1 VAVRAYL
8 LSLAMGEVTP
18 KRFQHTLNT
27 RILLTLRYPPTK
39 KLSEQMA
46 RRWLIKLG
54 WQHMMLKKGVYMDGH
69 ERPYVIDYQVNT
81 FLLLMAQLEKRM
93 VHWVVNRSELVHVNL
108 ELGPDKKRV
117 IMVFQ
122 DESCFY
128 VNEYK
133 CDVWCAPRFS
143 FLRVLS

>member
-1 VAVRAYL
+1 
-8 LSLAMGEVTP
+8 
-18 KRFQHTLNT
+18 
-27 RILLTLRYPPTK
+27 
-39 KLSEQMA
+39 
-46 RRWLIKLG
+46 
-54 WQHMMLKKGVYMDGH
+54 MLKKGVYMDGH
-69 ERPYVIDYQVNT
+69 ERPYVIDYQVNM
-81 FLLLMAQLEKRM
+81 FLLLMVQLEKQM
-93 VHWVVNRSELVHVNL
+93 VHWVVNRSELVCVNL

-133 CDVWCAPRFS
+133 PDVWCALRFS